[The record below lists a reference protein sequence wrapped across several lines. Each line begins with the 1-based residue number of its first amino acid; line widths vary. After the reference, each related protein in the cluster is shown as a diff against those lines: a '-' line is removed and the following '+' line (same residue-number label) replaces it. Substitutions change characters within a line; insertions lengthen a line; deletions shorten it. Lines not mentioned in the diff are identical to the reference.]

1 MKALINLT
9 VKDACHRQTSQNGTL
24 DKRIRT
30 VLILSMFIGYTA
42 TATAQETEQTIEL
55 KEVEVKAARV
65 VHKTDGLLLY
75 PTDEQ
80 KTSSAS
86 GYSVLQQLTLP
97 NIRIDEV
104 SHSVT
109 AIDNKGSVQ
118 LRINGIIVDQ
128 AEMLAL
134 DPKTIS
140 KIDFIDQPGVRY
152 GDEIAY
158 VINITTRRN
167 ESGYTVG
174 TDMTQSLTA
183 RNGNYSVYGN
193 GIPGRVNFR

>member
-134 DPKTIS
+134 DPKPSAKSI
-140 KIDFIDQPGVRY
+140 
-152 GDEIAY
+152 
-158 VINITTRRN
+158 
-167 ESGYTVG
+167 
-174 TDMTQSLTA
+174 SLT
-183 RNGNYSVYGN
+183 NLGYGTATKSFTSSTLQPA
-193 GIPGRVNFR
+193 GTKADTL

>member
-152 GDEIAY
+152 GDEIA
-158 VINITTRRN
+158 
-167 ESGYTVG
+167 
-174 TDMTQSLTA
+174 
-183 RNGNYSVYGN
+183 
-193 GIPGRVNFR
+193 

>member
-1 MKALINLT
+1 M
-9 VKDACHRQTSQNGTL
+9 
-24 DKRIRT
+24 
-30 VLILSMFIGYTA
+30 
-42 TATAQETEQTIEL
+42 
-55 KEVEVKAARV
+55 
-65 VHKTDGLLLY
+65 
-75 PTDEQ
+75 
-80 KTSSAS
+80 
-86 GYSVLQQLTLP
+86 P

-174 TDMTQSLTA
+174 KEPT
-183 RNGNYSVYGN
+183 
-193 GIPGRVNFR
+193 